1 MPDDPGQNEP
11 RDSDVNRS
19 VEDASWIED
28 NATDEEREQNQA
40 SQRPRYPHEET
51 AREATERLGE
61 TSDEYGRSEQRDLRT
76 EMTEGQ
82 DVGMTNPDIVTEAP
96 SGMDEDVPPG
106 APGGFS
112 SARERRD

>member
-1 MPDDPGQNEP
+1 MPGNPGQNEP

-40 SQRPRYPHEET
+40 SRRPRYPHEET

-61 TSDEYGRSEQRDLRT
+61 TSNEYGRSEQRDFRT

-82 DVGMTNPDIVTEAP
+82 EVGMINPDIVTEAP
-96 SGMDEDVPPG
+96 SGMGGDIPPG
-106 APGGFS
+106 APGGFG